1 MTFHD
6 IRRTVKTHMLFAGVD
21 KVHRDVILG
30 HSLKGMDIH
39 YLVPSDESSRDAM
52 EKYTGWLDEKI
63 AEAQNLL
70 TKVLTKNENSSQK
83 NSVSY

>member
-1 MTFHD
+1 
-6 IRRTVKTHMLFAGVD
+6 MLFAGVD

-39 YLVPSDESSRDAM
+39 YLAPSDESLRDAM